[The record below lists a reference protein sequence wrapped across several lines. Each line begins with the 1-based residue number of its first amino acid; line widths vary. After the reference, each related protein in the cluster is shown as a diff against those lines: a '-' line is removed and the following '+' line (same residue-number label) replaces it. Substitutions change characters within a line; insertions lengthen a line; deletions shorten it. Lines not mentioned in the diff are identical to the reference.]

1 MRAAEGGGTIPRNTF
16 VTVFGDTLNLRPVSL
31 DKYKTT
37 TFEKVSRGRKLGS
50 ENSVST
56 EGCFSV

>member
-37 TFEKVSRGRKLGS
+37 TFEKVSRGRTW
-50 ENSVST
+50 E
-56 EGCFSV
+56 